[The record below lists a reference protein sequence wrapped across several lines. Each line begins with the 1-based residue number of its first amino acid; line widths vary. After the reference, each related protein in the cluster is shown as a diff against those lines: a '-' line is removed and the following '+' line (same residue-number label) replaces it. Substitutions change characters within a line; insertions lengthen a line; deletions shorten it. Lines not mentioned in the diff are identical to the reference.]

1 VAEELDHH
9 PDLDVRYRTLRVAVV
24 THSAGGVTKL
34 DLQLARR
41 VDALL
46 PG

>member
-1 VAEELDHH
+1 V
-9 PDLDVRYRTLRVAVV
+9 RVAVV
-24 THSAGGVTKL
+24 THSAGGLTEL

-41 VDALL
+41 VDVLV